1 MIEDFERKVKE
12 TIEFLPPV
20 PEVMLDLIKAIN
32 DANVELNTLS
42 AIISRDPSMSVNI
55 LKVANSA
62 FYGIPNKVTT
72 IEHAVRM
79 LGLREVASLCLAFG
93 SVHALK
99 PSSKLPTLDL
109 TAFWRHSVAVGV
121 FAKLLGKEL
130 NIGFV
135 NNVYLAGLMHDVGK
149 IVIDRFAHDVY
160 KTVLQLTYDENI
172 SVMEAEKRVIG
183 ESHDRVGAWL
193 MEKWKLPAI
202 YVNVTKYHHSVN
214 EAPEES
220 RVMVSLVSF
229 ADQLVRLRNFGFGGD
244 TTGVVLKQL
253 ESFKVLEKLN
263 PQMKKI
269 DFVKFVWDV
278 PNADEEI
285 AEIEKIISAT

>member
-1 MIEDFERKVKE
+1 MIEDFEKKVKQ

-20 PEVMLDLIKAIN
+20 PEVMQDLIKALN
-32 DANVELNTLS
+32 DSNVELNTLS
-42 AIISRDPSMSVNI
+42 AIISRDPSMSINI

-93 SVHALK
+93 SVHVLR
-99 PSSKLPTLDL
+99 PSSKAPTIDL

-160 KTVLQLTYDENI
+160 KSVLQLTYDENI
-172 SVMEAEKRVIG
+172 SVRDAEKRVIG
-183 ESHDRVGAWL
+183 ESHDKVGAWL

-202 YVNVTKYHHSVN
+202 YVNVTKYHHAVN
-214 EAPEES
+214 EAPEEA
-220 RVMVSLVSF
+220 RVMVSLVSL

-244 TTGVVLKQL
+244 TTGVVLKSL

-269 DFVKFVWDV
+269 DFVKFVWEV

-285 AEIEKIISAT
+285 AEIEKIISA

>member
-1 MIEDFERKVKE
+1 MIEDFERKVKQ

-20 PEVMLDLIKAIN
+20 PEVMQDLIRALN
-32 DANVELNTLS
+32 DSNVELNTLS
-42 AIISRDPSMSVNI
+42 AIISRDPSMSINI

-93 SVHALK
+93 SVQVLK
-99 PSSKLPTLDL
+99 PSSKTPTIDL

-149 IVIDRFAHDVY
+149 IVIDRFAHDAY
-160 KTVLQLTYDENI
+160 KSVLQLTYDENI
-172 SVMEAEKRVIG
+172 SVRDAEKRVIG
-183 ESHDRVGAWL
+183 ESHDKVGAWL

-202 YVNVTKYHHSVN
+202 YVNVAKYHHSVN
-214 EAPEES
+214 EAPEEA
-220 RVMVSLVSF
+220 RVMVSLVSL

-244 TTGVVLKQL
+244 TTGVVLKSL
-253 ESFKVLEKLN
+253 DSFKVLEKLN

-269 DFVKFVWDV
+269 DFVKFVWEV

-285 AEIEKIISAT
+285 AEIEKIISA